1 MVRFFFVFFLLL
13 VLPLCHITPAVGSNG
28 SDIASSGCN
37 GPRLD
42 PNSISRI
49 PHAVGHGCARPNTC
63 QRECHNECPKKEK
76 RKCQIDTLSQYTHL
90 YVDKPFNDFNAFN
103 IKQDSGAWVLIFE
116 GFWVLKMVFEWCRIH
131 IKMVFAQH
139 YSLVVFYPIL
149 LWFKYALF
157 IQANP
162 VQVGPGPPKSAQVLP
177 GPRPGIPQPSPPRF
191 SEKIPETPQN
201 RRK

>member
-1 MVRFFFVFFLLL
+1 MGHAWTRTLYREFRTLWATL
-13 VLPLCHITPAVGSNG
+13 VP
-28 SDIASSGCN
+28 
-37 GPRLD
+37 D
-42 PNSISRI
+42 PT
-49 PHAVGHGCARPNTC
+49 HARENATMNAR
-63 QRECHNECPKKEK
+63 KKEK
-76 RKCQIDTLSQYTHL
+76 KCQIDTLSQYTHL
-90 YVDKPFNDFNAFN
+90 YVDKPFNDFNTFN